1 MRDYNFKGLGKK
13 QVSLTDKTYKL
24 VGNSFREVFGP
35 YTGWAHSVLFA
46 ADLQHL
52 QELVKQ
58 EVQSIGIETEE
69 KVVTSGEGLQTPPR
83 STKKIKLEKKED
95 DNQS

>member
-24 VGNSFREVFGP
+24 VGDSFREVFGP

-46 ADLQHL
+46 ADLKHL
-52 QELVKQ
+52 QELVQQ
-58 EVQSIGIETEE
+58 EEQNNGVKREHDMEIP
-69 KVVTSGEGLQTPPR
+69 VVASGELQTPPR
-83 STKKIKLEKKED
+83 SHKKIKLEKE
-95 DNQS
+95 